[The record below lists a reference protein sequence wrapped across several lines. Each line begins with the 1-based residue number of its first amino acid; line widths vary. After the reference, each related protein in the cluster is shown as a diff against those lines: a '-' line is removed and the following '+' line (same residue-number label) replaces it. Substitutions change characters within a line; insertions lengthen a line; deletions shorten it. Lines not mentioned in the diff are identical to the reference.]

1 MKNLANKV
9 LGWLN
14 AIPADK
20 YKHCA
25 LSAVLAA
32 LGIWLPM
39 FFGGG
44 VALSFILSFV
54 IVAGVTVSKE
64 MLLDTEP
71 DPMDAAAN
79 FVGAGVVWLTFL
91 ISVL

>member
-9 LGWLN
+9 LEWLN

-44 VALSFILSFV
+44 AALSFILSFI

-79 FVGAGVVWLTFL
+79 FAGAVVVWLTFFFL
-91 ISVL
+91 I